1 MKFEKFANQFLADA
15 KKKIPNSR
23 NQEQITQAG
32 ADVLKKQIH
41 NAAMQHHHSNNSEAI
56 HLADDIHVVSGDIAG
71 EHNGASTVG
80 FAKKGHIARFLNDG
94 TKYIKGDH
102 WFDVA
107 VEKAKPD
114 VIAAMEKKF
123 KEVTRNDAG

>member
-1 MKFEKFANQFLADA
+1 MKFEDFANQFLAEA
-15 KKKIPNSR
+15 KKKIPNSKD
-23 NQEQITQAG
+23 QEQITQAG
-32 ADVLKKQIH
+32 ADVLKKEIH
-41 NAAMQHHHSNNSEAI
+41 NSAMQHHHSNNSEAT
-56 HLADDIHVVSGDIAG
+56 HLADDIHIISGDIAG
-71 EHNGASTVG
+71 EHNGAATVG

-94 TKYIKGDH
+94 TKFIKGDH

-107 VEKAKPD
+107 VEKAKPE

>member
-1 MKFEKFANQFLADA
+1 MKFEDFANQFLAEA
-15 KKKIPNSR
+15 KKKIPDSH
-23 NQEQITQAG
+23 NQEKITQAG
-32 ADVLKKQIH
+32 ADVLKKEIH
-41 NAAMQHHHSNNSEAI
+41 DAAMQHHHSNNSDAT
-56 HLADDIHVVSGDIAG
+56 HLADDIYVVSGDIVG

-80 FAKKGHIARFLNDG
+80 FAKKGYIARFLNDG

-114 VIAAMEKKF
+114 VIAAMEKRF
-123 KEVTRNDAG
+123 KEVTKNDAS

>member
-1 MKFEKFANQFLADA
+1 MKFEDFANQFLADA
-15 KKKIPNSR
+15 KKKIPNSQQ
-23 NQEQITQAG
+23 QEQITQAG
-32 ADVLKKQIH
+32 AEVLKKEVH
-41 NAAMQHHHSNNSEAI
+41 DAAMQHHHSNNLDDT
-56 HLADDIHVVSGDIAG
+56 HMADDIHIVSGDITG

-114 VIAAMEKKF
+114 IIAVMEKEF
-123 KEVTRNDAG
+123 KEVTKNDAG

>member
-1 MKFEKFANQFLADA
+1 MKFEDFANQFLADA
-15 KKKIPNSR
+15 KKRIPDSH
-23 NQEQITQAG
+23 NQEKITQAG
-32 ADVLKKQIH
+32 ADVLKKEIH
-41 NAAMQHHHSNNSEAI
+41 DAAMQHHHSNNSDAT
-56 HLADDIHVVSGDIAG
+56 HLADDIYVVSGDIVG

-80 FAKKGHIARFLNDG
+80 FAKKGYIARFLNDG

-123 KEVTRNDAG
+123 KEVTKNDAS

>member
-1 MKFEKFANQFLADA
+1 MKFEDFANQFLADA
-15 KKKIPNSR
+15 KKKIPDSQ

-32 ADVLKKQIH
+32 AEVLKKEIH
-41 NAAMQHHHSNNSEAI
+41 NAAMQHHHSNNSEAT

-94 TKYIKGDH
+94 TKYIKADH

>member
-1 MKFEKFANQFLADA
+1 MKFEDFANQFLADA
-15 KKKIPNSR
+15 KKKIPNSQ

-32 ADVLKKQIH
+32 AEVLKKEIH
-41 NAAMQHHHSNNSEAI
+41 NAAMQHHHSNNSEVT
-56 HLADDIHVVSGDIAG
+56 HLADDIHVVSGGIGG

>member
-1 MKFEKFANQFLADA
+1 MKFEDFANQFLADA
-15 KKKIPNSR
+15 KKKIPNSQ

-32 ADVLKKQIH
+32 AEVLKKEIH
-41 NAAMQHHHSNNSEAI
+41 NAAMQHHHSNNSEVT

-71 EHNGASTVG
+71 GHNGASTVG